1 MYDMEINKF
10 LQIVSD
16 QKQEVARFSSAVL
29 CKRKEEELFEMES
42 PLAQIVIGV
51 RRSGKSTLCH
61 KVLNKY
67 NVNYAYL
74 NFDDERLYKLQSEDL
89 NTLLEALYM
98 VYGDFKYLFLDEI
111 QNINEWFLFVNRL
124 LRNNIKLVITG
135 SNAKLLSSELATH
148 LTGRYNK
155 IELFPFSFE
164 EYCEYKGVDIKD
176 ISTKGMAFKK
186 SAFSEYLLNGGFPE
200 LFNIKNSRGYIQGLL
215 DSIIKRDIQQRFKV
229 KYVESLHMIANHL
242 IDNFGQEIN
251 YKDLAERFGLGS
263 SHTAENYV
271 SYLKQA
277 YLLLGIKKFSY
288 KSMDR
293 IRNDK
298 SYVVDLAFVAD
309 RENSMMGENLGWG
322 LENLVYIEL
331 LRRTRPLFLD
341 VYFYRK
347 GYEIDFVICNRN
359 KVIELIQVSV
369 DISSPKTY
377 KREVSALVKGS
388 LDLNCDKLTLITS
401 NVSRKVT
408 EGNCNIDI
416 VSIIDWLL

>member
-1 MYDMEINKF
+1 MEINKF

-16 QKQEVARFSSAVL
+16 QKQELVPFSSALL
-29 CKRKEEELFEMES
+29 CKRKEEELFELDS

-61 KVLNKY
+61 KVLNKHKI
-67 NVNYAYL
+67 NYAYL

-98 VYGDFKYLFLDEI
+98 VYGNFEYLFLDEI

-124 LRNNIKLVITG
+124 LRQNIRLVITG

-155 IELFPFSFE
+155 IELFPFSFG
-164 EYCEYKGVDIKD
+164 EYCEYKNVDTKD
-176 ISTKGMAFKK
+176 ISTKGMAFIK
-186 SAFSEYLLNGGFPE
+186 SVFSEYILSGGFPE
-200 LFNIKNSRGYIQGLL
+200 LFNIKNSRGYIQALL

-229 KYVESLHMIANHL
+229 KYVESLRMIANHL
-242 IDNFGQEIN
+242 IDNFAQEIV
-251 YKDLAERFGLGS
+251 YKDLAEKFGLGS

-271 SYLKQA
+271 GYLKQA

-293 IRNDK
+293 IRNEK
-298 SYVVDLAFVAD
+298 SYVVDLAFIAD
-309 RENSMMGENLGWG
+309 REDSMLGENLGWR

-331 LRRTRPLFLD
+331 LRRTRPLLQD

-347 GYEIDFVICNRN
+347 GYEVDFVICKRN

-388 LDLNCDKLTLITS
+388 AELNCNKLTLITS
-401 NVSRKVT
+401 NVNSKVA
-408 EGNCNIDI
+408 EGGCNIDV
-416 VSIIDWLL
+416 VSIINWLL

>member
-1 MYDMEINKF
+1 MEINKF
-10 LQIVSD
+10 SQIVLD
-16 QKQEVARFSSAVL
+16 QKQELISFSSALL
-29 CKRKEEELFEMES
+29 CKRKEEELFELDS

-61 KVLNKY
+61 KVLNKH
-67 NVNYAYL
+67 NLNYAYL

-98 VYGDFKYLFLDEI
+98 VYGNFEYLFLDEI

-124 LRNNIKLVITG
+124 LRQNIRLVITG

-164 EYCEYKGVDIKD
+164 EYCEYKNVDTKD
-176 ISTKGMAFKK
+176 ISTKGMAFIK
-186 SAFSEYLLNGGFPE
+186 SAFSEYILSGGFPE
-200 LFNIKNSRGYIQGLL
+200 LFNIKNSRGYIQALL

-229 KYVESLHMIANHL
+229 KYVESLRMIANHL
-242 IDNFGQEIN
+242 IDNFAQEIV
-251 YKDLAERFGLGS
+251 YKDLAEKFGLGS

-271 SYLKQA
+271 GYLKQA

-293 IRNDK
+293 IRNEK
-298 SYVVDLAFVAD
+298 SYVVDLAFIAD
-309 RENSMMGENLGWG
+309 REDSMLGENLGWR

-331 LRRTRPLFLD
+331 LRRTRPLLQD

-347 GYEIDFVICNRN
+347 GYEIDFVICKRN

-377 KREVSALVKGS
+377 KRETSALIKGAAE
-388 LDLNCDKLTLITS
+388 LNCNKLTLITS
-401 NVSRKVT
+401 NVNSKVT
-408 EGNCNIDI
+408 EGECNIDI
-416 VSIIDWLL
+416 VSIINWLL